1 MSTWIPAALAIM
13 IGGAGYAI
21 VMIVFVVTWY
31 GQTDYAATRRWRAI
45 NRATRRVKV
54 CSQCDEP
61 GTVWQTVD
69 NPSWFVGTEPPGW
82 WRCAEHA
89 EPPFEEP
96 TERIDR

>member
-1 MSTWIPAALAIM
+1 VSTWIPAAFAIV
-13 IGGAGYAI
+13 IGAGYA
-21 VMIVFVVTWY
+21 VAMIVFVVTWY

-61 GTVWQTVD
+61 GTVWRTVD

-82 WRCAEHA
+82 WRCTEHA
-89 EPPFEEP
+89 EPPFEVP

>member
-1 MSTWIPAALAIM
+1 MSTWVAVVLALVPVAILVAA
-13 IGGAGYAI
+13 
-21 VMIVFVVTWY
+21 MIVFVVTWY

-61 GTVWQTVD
+61 GAVWQTVT
-69 NPSWFVGTEPPGW
+69 SGFVGTEPPGW

-89 EPPFEEP
+89 EPPFEVP
-96 TERIDR
+96 TERKIDR